1 MTDPAEPLVDHTFC
15 ISLEKIK
22 LNNDEPIVCT
32 IKYTYK
38 FYYCKDTFTT
48 ESFLVDCD
56 KTWKEISES
65 GYMEY
70 NIPPE
75 KKESE
80 IKKLLEENPL
90 DILIYDR
97 DVHFGTAKYDL
108 SNLMNG
114 KAEMTDFGPRWWKK
128 VPILSKL
135 DSGVES
141 NLGIIECN
149 IVLKSEECTR
159 CKSCKDTFKNSVIL
173 QHLRKVKCRK
183 DYNDE
188 DLKIL
193 SAQSLK
199 RRKEKQSTRE
209 KKNYDPQARA
219 KRNKDTYNPKENKQA
234 YSPQNRAKKYKAD
247 MAKSSGK
254 ERKKKDD
261 LEMIENYNQDMT
273 IKMSKEK
280 DAEAKEI
287 NSSNFKEATDYFQ
300 KCNEALIS
308 TNLDEQTKMKIE
320 NLKSQ
325 LKKKYDQLEIE
336 IDVYAD
342 NAKLMKESSEVS
354 DLYRKLIRTNGSR
367 YDDNFMIKDEWCK
380 LGSEIELVFI
390 KMSCHVKILT
400 YKSKFLEGEFV
411 PEYDKP
417 DIVLGQHRLIPTQ
430 KKCQEEH
437 ICWKTN
443 CNASKLFAEFYE
455 SKQ

>member
-1 MTDPAEPLVDHTFC
+1 MADPAEPLVDHTFC
-15 ISLEKIK
+15 ISLETIK

-38 FYYCKDTFTT
+38 FFYEVRFTT

-65 GYMEY
+65 EY
-70 NIPPE
+70 KEYTIPPE
-75 KKESE
+75 KKGSE
-80 IKKLLEENPL
+80 IKTFLEENPL

-97 DVHFGTAKYDL
+97 DVHFGTARYDL
-108 SNLMNG
+108 SSLMNG

-128 VPILSKL
+128 EPILSKL

-141 NLGIIECN
+141 NVGIIECN

-159 CKSCKDTFKNSVIL
+159 CKSCKQIFRNSVIL

-209 KKNYDPQARA
+209 KKNYDPQASA
-219 KRNKDTYNPKENKQA
+219 KRHKDTYNPKKNKQA
-234 YSPQNRAKKYKAD
+234 YNPQNRAKKYKAD
-247 MAKSSGK
+247 MEKSSRK
-254 ERKKKDD
+254 ERNKKDD
-261 LEMIENYNQDMT
+261 LEEIENYNQYST
-273 IKMSKEK
+273 IKMSKK
-280 DAEAKEI
+280 NDAEAKEI
-287 NSSNFKEATDYFQ
+287 NSRNFKEATDYFQ

-308 TNLDEQTKMKIE
+308 TNLDEEKKMKIE

-325 LKKKYDQLEIE
+325 LKKKFDQLEIE

-342 NAKLMKESSEVS
+342 NAKLMKESHEVS
-354 DLYRKLIRTNGSR
+354 YLYRRLMWTNSSR
-367 YDDNFMIKDEWCK
+367 
-380 LGSEIELVFI
+380 
-390 KMSCHVKILT
+390 
-400 YKSKFLEGEFV
+400 
-411 PEYDKP
+411 
-417 DIVLGQHRLIPTQ
+417 
-430 KKCQEEH
+430 
-437 ICWKTN
+437 
-443 CNASKLFAEFYE
+443 
-455 SKQ
+455 